1 MRWTLQRPEI
11 GNEDGFEKTDLFG
24 YANLGARLANV
35 IAGLEDDPIVV
46 LDGGWGSGK
55 TTFALQWAGLLR
67 RRGTAV
73 LYFDAFACDHEEDAL
88 LAFAEEVYCFAEKEG
103 VAKEHLGNFAAKGAK
118 AIKAASLAAVKSLGG
133 NVLGVDITAA
143 ATEIAGVLTEESWLE
158 AWISGVAARRHAV
171 EDFRAELQ
179 RLAGAVAE
187 KARERVEEKSAETA
201 AESEGPQA
209 AGRLVIVVDELD
221 RCRPA
226 FALSVLERVKHV
238 FGVPGVTFVLV
249 ANLDE
254 LGKSVRSAYGE
265 VDAEKYLEKFY
276 DLVVRLPDARS
287 AGSSVPK
294 SRVYAAYLEERLLSG
309 FRTSDLETHMRA
321 LVRLAEKERM
331 SLRTME
337 HVVRNVAILA
347 LGGYGGWDSWNTLS
361 VPVLVSVIR
370 VVYPELFARI
380 REGKPDGLEDGDW
393 EKVTELAEEILF
405 GANHVITPADAILDK
420 SKLAPH
426 SGLAEAARKLDA
438 FDV

>member
-187 KARERVEEKSAETA
+187 KAHERVEEKSAETA

-226 FALSVLERVKHV
+226 FALSALERVKHV

-276 DLVVRLPDARS
+276 DLVVRLPDARR

-309 FRTSDLETHMRA
+309 FRTSDLEMHMQA

-393 EKVTELAEEILF
+393 EKVTELAEEIRS

-426 SGLAEAARKLDA
+426 SGLAEVARKLDA

>member
-1 MRWTLQRPEI
+1 MRWKLQRPEI
-11 GNEDGFEKTDLFG
+11 GNEDGFENTDLFG
-24 YANLGARLANV
+24 YANLGSRLANLV
-35 IAGLEDDPIVV
+35 ADSEDDPVVV

-67 RRGTAV
+67 RRGNAV
-73 LYFDAFACDHEEDAL
+73 LYFDAFACDHQEDAF
-88 LAFAEEVYCFAEKEG
+88 LAFAEEVYCFAEKED
-103 VAKEHLGNFAAKGAK
+103 VARERLRSFAAKGAT
-118 AIKAASLAAVKSLGG
+118 AIKAASIAAVKSLGG
-133 NVLGVDITAA
+133 NVLGVDLTTVLAEGLAA
-143 ATEIAGVLTEESWLE
+143 LEEESRLRS
-158 AWISGVAARRHAV
+158 WISGAAARRRAV
-171 EDFRAELQ
+171 EEFREELQ
-179 RLAGAVAE
+179 RLAGSVVE
-187 KARERVEEKSAETA
+187 KASERVESKNAESG
-201 AESEGPQA
+201 AESEDVQA

-221 RCRPA
+221 RCKPA

-249 ANLDE
+249 A
-254 LGKSVRSAYGE
+254 
-265 VDAEKYLEKFY
+265 
-276 DLVVRLPDARS
+276 
-287 AGSSVPK
+287 
-294 SRVYAAYLEERLLSG
+294 
-309 FRTSDLETHMRA
+309 HMRA

-380 REGKPDGLEDGDW
+380 REGQPDGLEDGDW

-405 GANHVITPADAILDK
+405 GANQGITLADAILDK

-426 SGLAEAARKLDA
+426 SGLAEVARKLDA

>member
-24 YANLGARLANV
+24 YANLGARLVNV
-35 IAGLEDDPIVV
+35 ITGLEDDPIVV

-118 AIKAASLAAVKSLGG
+118 AIKAASLAAFKSLGG

-143 ATEIAGVLTEESWLE
+143 ATEIAGVLTEESRLE

-201 AESEGPQA
+201 AESERSQA

-276 DLVVRLPDARS
+276 DLVVRLPDARR
-287 AGSSVPK
+287 AGSGVPK
-294 SRVYAAYLEERLLSG
+294 TRIYAEYLEERLLSG
-309 FRTSDLETHMRA
+309 FSNLEIHMRA
-321 LVRLAEKERM
+321 LTRLAEKERM

-337 HVVRNVAILA
+337 HVVRNVAVLA
-347 LGGYGGWDSWNTLS
+347 LGEHGGWDSWNALS

-370 VVYPELFARI
+370 LVYPGLFARI
-380 REGKPDGLEDGDW
+380 REGQPDGLEEGDW

-405 GANHVITPADAILDK
+405 GAKQDRTLANGILDK
-420 SKLAPH
+420 SKLSPR
-426 SGLAEAARKLDA
+426 SGLSEAARKLDA
-438 FDV
+438 FEV